1 MRRLSAVLG
10 LLALAACGPKEEPA
24 VDTAATA
31 IAAPTISLADVAGT
45 WTMHTMAENSDSVLV
60 TAEITA
66 TADPAGWVQH
76 LPGRPPTPM
85 RVRVDGD
92 SIMTETGPFES
103 VLRPGTQVS
112 TNGVYRL
119 ENGMLRGILT
129 AHYVTAGADSVQR
142 LRSEG
147 TRKQ

>member
-1 MRRLSAVLG
+1 MRRLSLLVG
-10 LLALAACGPKEEPA
+10 LIAFAACGPKEQPA

-31 IAAPTISLADVAGT
+31 MAAPTISLADVAGS
-45 WTMHTMAENSDSVLV
+45 WTIRNMAENNDSVLV
-60 TAEITA
+60 TTELTA
-66 TADPAGWVQH
+66 TADPAGWVQL
-76 LPGRPPTPM
+76 LPGRPPLPM

-92 SIMTETGPFES
+92 SIMTEMGPFES
-103 VLRPGTQVS
+103 VLRPGTQVT

-119 ENGMLRGILT
+119 ENGMLRGTTT
-129 AHYVTAGADSVQR
+129 AHYKTAGADSVQR